1 MKTTD
6 LMTAPLAD
14 IRVHRIAKAAEIVGL
29 CQASIRQLEHAGK
42 FPKRIA
48 IGSNSS
54 GFLEGDL
61 RRWLAER
68 AASGTLKPTGAV
80 TEPVPAAAVRK
91 AQATRKRTNAAKRAA
106 ATKGGK

>member
-1 MKTTD
+1 MTTID
-6 LMTAPLAD
+6 VMTAPLQD
-14 IRVHRIAKAAEIVGL
+14 LRIHRIAQVSKMVGL
-29 CQASIRQLEHAGK
+29 CEARIRQLEHAGK

-48 IGSNSS
+48 IGANSS

-61 RRWLAER
+61 RQWLADR
-68 AASGTLKPTGAV
+68 AANGKVKAGGAL

-91 AQATRKRTNAAKRAA
+91 AQATRKRTNAAKRAT